1 MRAHGSGLDQS
12 DTTSYDTRLRY
23 SLQSDLLGYP
33 QGTPMVAPGLSGP
46 RQNYRAPSV
55 ADRQPALTMAKK
67 ELVKGVWRADEW
79 REFPAFQRALKR
91 YLRLADSTLL
101 EFFEFW
107 LPLKSLSSDSYSFL
121 QVDEQLAVDAYHE
134 YTEKNRA
141 VLACMYRVP
150 RRGVHQEYR
159 ISTHG

>member
-1 MRAHGSGLDQS
+1 MRAHGSGQDQS

-33 QGTPMVAPGLSGP
+33 PGTPMVAPGLSGP
-46 RQNYRAPSV
+46 RQNYRAPSA

-91 YLRLADSTLL
+91 YVVGKVKAMVSAGSVNTDVANGGNG
-101 EFFEFW
+101 E
-107 LPLKSLSSDSYSFL
+107 
-121 QVDEQLAVDAYHE
+121 
-134 YTEKNRA
+134 
-141 VLACMYRVP
+141 
-150 RRGVHQEYR
+150 
-159 ISTHG
+159 